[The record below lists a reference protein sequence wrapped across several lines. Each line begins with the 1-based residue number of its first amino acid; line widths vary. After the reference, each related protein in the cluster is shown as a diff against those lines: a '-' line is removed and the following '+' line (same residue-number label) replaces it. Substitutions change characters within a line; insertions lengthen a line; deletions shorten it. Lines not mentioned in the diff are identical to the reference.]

1 MDKTSVAYI
10 GHIPKIRGGE
20 YENKK
25 IITNTQLLRD
35 LLNNKLTRVVL
46 AVLFFLFLYKIIYSV
61 LIFFSLNDNIVQMYM
76 AWIAVLILL
85 LSILPTKR
93 YAFVLKN

>member
-1 MDKTSVAYI
+1 MDKTSVTYI
-10 GHIPKIRGGE
+10 GPVPKIRGGE
-20 YENKK
+20 GENK
-25 IITNTQLLRD
+25 ITNTQLLRD

-46 AVLFFLFLYKIIYSV
+46 ALLFFLFLYKIIYSV
-61 LIFFSLNDNIVQMYM
+61 LIFFSLNENIIQMYM
-76 AWIAVLILL
+76 AWIAILILL